1 MLQAK
6 KPGSVGRIK
15 RTEDMYGYIYIYT
28 YIFTYAGLYICGYI
42 YIYLEPGSLF
52 SVWG

>member
-15 RTEDMYGYIYIYT
+15 RTEDMYGYTYLPMLDYIYVV
-28 YIFTYAGLYICGYI
+28 I
-42 YIYLEPGSLF
+42 YTSNLGVYFLF
-52 SVWG
+52 WGIDL